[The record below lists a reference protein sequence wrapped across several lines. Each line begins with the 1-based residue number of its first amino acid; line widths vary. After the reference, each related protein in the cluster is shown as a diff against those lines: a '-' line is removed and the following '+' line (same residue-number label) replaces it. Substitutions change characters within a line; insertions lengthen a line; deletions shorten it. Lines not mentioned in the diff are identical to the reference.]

1 MIWPDHNT
9 AVLNMTNSNL
19 CDAYLPAKMWL
30 RNDDI
35 GRFRDKS
42 RPSPFPKFNYSVAVP
57 GKSYQQFA
65 RDDLAIFASSK
76 RNKITLEEHSPPME
90 RKSFVCI
97 IDELFLP
104 SEKESHEN
112 TKISPY
118 TAGRPV
124 QRHLN
129 PSQRLPRT
137 AKPINALPAC
147 LVAGPQSSSAF
158 HTSPAGSKGL
168 DQRPQTL
175 GAPSRLSKEIYNSVI
190 SQDETSNSHNE
201 GANLTP
207 SIVRTGRRRSSAQT
221 FDRVQ
226 FAQIPSHYGLHRQ
239 SDNQDIQTHT
249 YLSPELPPVRVVSA
263 LRFSG
268 IFPAL
273 ATSSLASDGIPQSS
287 RIGTHPRKDDHKNVE
302 IRSKNAGA
310 LDDGVD
316 LKSSG
321 SQKGKQC
328 CSTKS
333 FDPVH
338 FAQIPSHHGFSKQ
351 NTDQDLQEKK
361 YLPPE
366 IPPLRPVSSFR
377 LSVIFPSSSSP
388 SGSLDEISHSTQAVA
403 HSPRRTSKIRAPR
416 AEFPSSPNGSN
427 DMAPSDLDTLPS
439 QRSHLGVMPN
449 ISSHDAF
456 HKQIRRQKG
465 YENLRIAST
474 SYTIPPLPASSPLSF
489 PDFSSDMWLF

>member
-19 CDAYLPAKMWL
+19 CDAYLPAIMWL

-35 GRFRDKS
+35 GRLGDES
-42 RPSPFPKFNYSVAVP
+42 RPSPFPKFDYSVAVP

-90 RKSFVCI
+90 RESSGGI

-104 SEKESHEN
+104 FEEESHEN
-112 TKISPY
+112 TKTSPY

-147 LVAGPQSSSAF
+147 LVAGLQSSSAF
-158 HTSPAGSKGL
+158 YSSPAGSKGL

-175 GAPSRLSKEIYNSVI
+175 GAPSRPPKEIYYSVT

-207 SIVRTGRRRSSAQT
+207 SIVRTGRRRSSAQA

-239 SDNQDIQTHT
+239 ADNYDIQAHT

-273 ATSSLASDGIPQSS
+273 ATGSLAPDGIPRSS
-287 RIGTHPRKDDHKNVE
+287 RIGTHPRKDVHRNVE

-310 LDDGVD
+310 LDDGAD
-316 LKSSG
+316 LKFSG

-328 CSTKS
+328 CSTES

-351 NTDQDLQEKK
+351 NTDQGLQENK
-361 YLPPE
+361 YLQPE

-377 LSVIFPSSSSP
+377 LSVIFPSSSP
-388 SGSLDEISHSTQAVA
+388 SGSLDEISHSTQALA
-403 HSPRRTSKIRAPR
+403 HSPRRASKIRAPR
-416 AEFPSSPNGSN
+416 AEFPNSPDGSN
-427 DMAPSDLDTLPS
+427 DMALSDLDTLPS
-439 QRSHLGVMPN
+439 QRIRRGAMPN

-456 HKQIRRQKG
+456 HKRIRRRKG

-474 SYTIPPLPASSPLSF
+474 PYTIPPLPVSSPLSF
-489 PDFSSDMWLF
+489 PDFSSDM